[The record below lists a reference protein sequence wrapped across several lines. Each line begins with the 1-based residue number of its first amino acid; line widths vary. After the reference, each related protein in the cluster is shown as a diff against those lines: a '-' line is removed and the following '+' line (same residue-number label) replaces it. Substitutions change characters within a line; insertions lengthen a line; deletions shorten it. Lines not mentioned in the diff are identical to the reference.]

1 MLDRK
6 ANARRR
12 LPSWI
17 APQGLLRGV
26 FRLTEWRQQTGMGW
40 LAVLKAAQLAACCAA
55 VLELPDVFVHGA
67 IPPERAWFD
76 FQHLDPVVD
85 VSEPTHIC
93 RRGTE
98 RHSDAMRG
106 VQLPAPCNAKRLRA
120 LAYRAAFRYSGIA
133 PERCPAGE
141 DDVAVAHVRT
151 LDMDET
157 KSVHSTYGQPPLS
170 YYLGAWTHSGKRRL
184 RVLYKSAAPANRSRA
199 RRNALNALKGDAGNL
214 INVGES
220 PVVQALQMLRS
231 SLGLQIEFQ
240 SSADFASDLRTLLC
254 ASTLITSR
262 TSLNYILL
270 AGPHLRRAYQHEGAS
285 AFEGHAP
292 MPFDCSLPR
301 FVHAAEKGSHTG
313 WRATDRQKLGMVLAA
328 NSSFRRMN
336 ASNAAWCSCGDVSNV
351 VDWGRGGRGD
361 IGSGSCSLRD
371 GRLLV
376 KTSSPPE
383 WRDAAN
389 TR

>member
-1 MLDRK
+1 L
-6 ANARRR
+6 
-12 LPSWI
+12 S
-17 APQGLLRGV
+17 
-26 FRLTEWRQQTGMGW
+26 
-40 LAVLKAAQLAACCAA
+40 
-55 VLELPDVFVHGA
+55 
-67 IPPERAWFD
+67 AW
-76 FQHLDPVVD
+76 
-85 VSEPTHIC
+85 
-93 RRGTE
+93 
-98 RHSDAMRG
+98 
-106 VQLPAPCNAKRLRA
+106 K
-120 LAYRAAFRYSGIA
+120 
-133 PERCPAGE
+133 
-141 DDVAVAHVRT
+141 
-151 LDMDET
+151 
-157 KSVHSTYGQPPLS
+157 
-170 YYLGAWTHSGKRRL
+170 HSGKRRL
-184 RVLYKSAAPANRSRA
+184 RVLYKSSAPANRSRA

-301 FVHAAEKGSHTG
+301 FFHAAEKGSHTG
-313 WRATDRQKLGMVLAA
+313 WRATDRQKLGMVLEA
-328 NSSFRRMN
+328 NRSFRRLN
-336 ASNAAWCSCGDVSNV
+336 ASNAAWCSCRDVSNV

-361 IGSGSCSLRD
+361 IGSGSCSMRD
-371 GRLLV
+371 GRLEV